1 MGEIQMDVVWIV
13 AIPARLE
20 LVVEEAGKVVL
31 PVFGGQVHIL
41 SQNLFGTKTFI
52 TTFGFFRPCCVF

>member
-1 MGEIQMDVVWIV
+1 MGEIQMVVVWIV

-31 PVFGGQVHIL
+31 PVIGGQVRKDV
-41 SQNLFGTKTFI
+41 LFL
-52 TTFGFFRPCCVF
+52 V

>member
-1 MGEIQMDVVWIV
+1 MVVVWIV

-31 PVFGGQVHIL
+31 PVIGGQVRIL
-41 SQNLFGTKTFI
+41 SQNFFGTQTFTI
-52 TTFGFFRPCCVF
+52 ILGS